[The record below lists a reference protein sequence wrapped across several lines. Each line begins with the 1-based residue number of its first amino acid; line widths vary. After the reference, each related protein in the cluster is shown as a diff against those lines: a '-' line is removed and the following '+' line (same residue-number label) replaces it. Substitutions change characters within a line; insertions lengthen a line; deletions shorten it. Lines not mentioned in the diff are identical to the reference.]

1 MLDKSFGLLFYLKKH
16 KNYVKGEVPIY
27 LRITVDG
34 TLKELSLKRS
44 CDPSRWNPHA
54 GRASGTKEYVKTL
67 NNYLDTY
74 QAKVFEAKRKL
85 VEGNQMVTAA
95 AIKEMVIGVDQR
107 NKMLIK
113 IFEDYNADSP
123 SELIS
128 TKIKL
133 ASIFT

>member
-1 MLDKSFGLLFYLKKH
+1 MLDKSFGLLFYLKKP

-34 TLKELSLKRS
+34 TPKELSVKRS
-44 CDPSRWNPHA
+44 CDPCRWNPHA
-54 GRASGTKEYVKTL
+54 GRASGTKENVKTL
-67 NNYLDTY
+67 NSYLDTY

-95 AIKEMVIGVDQR
+95 AIKDMLMGVDLR

-113 IFEDYNADSP
+113 IF
-123 SELIS
+123 
-128 TKIKL
+128 
-133 ASIFT
+133 